1 MNRSLGKSHGHYGAN
16 DMESDDDAGTE
27 FLVPA
32 ERPTEGQLDALR
44 ELTRLGEEMGLSD
57 DPK

>member
-1 MNRSLGKSHGHYGAN
+1 
-16 DMESDDDAGTE
+16 MESDDDAGTE